1 MPYFIHDG
9 HKLHYEFCGQDD
21 PEYVPILLL
30 HGNGENMNIFSST
43 VRPLLSSNC
52 FYLLDSRLHGGS
64 EPLEG
69 ARTELHYEDMA
80 EDAIALME
88 QLRIREYD
96 VVGFSDGGIIALIM
110 AMRSKAVR
118 KVITIGA
125 NTSPDGL
132 TLFAKLMMKRERR
145 AAEKRGDTLAAERQ
159 RLMLEEPDITLNDLA
174 KIIAEVTV
182 VLGEKDPFIKRRHSE
197 QIAFAIPHGS
207 HTLVPGA
214 GHGIPETHPE
224 ELAEIIGNVL

>member
-69 ARTELHYEDMA
+69 ALTELHYEDMA

-132 TLFAKLMMKRERR
+132 TFFAKLMMKRERR
-145 AAEKRGDTLAAERQ
+145 AAEKRGDTLEAELQ